1 MAKKALFL
9 EKTMMAPPPA
19 PVASRAAASAD
30 PQPKKEA
37 KDYGEPLNF
46 RVPAEFG
53 QQFRMVALRQ
63 RMKLQQL
70 LKECFEVYVREKGI
84 DV

>member
-9 EKTMMAPPPA
+9 EKDMMAPSAPPISSPTAA
-19 PVASRAAASAD
+19 PR
-30 PQPKKEA
+30 PKKDA

-46 RVPAEFG
+46 RVPEEFG

-84 DV
+84 DI

>member
-1 MAKKALFL
+1 MAKKALYL
-9 EKTMMAPPPA
+9 EKNMMAPPPSPA
-19 PVASRAAASAD
+19 DTPAATAE
-30 PQPKKEA
+30 PRPKKAA

-46 RVPAEFG
+46 RVPEEFG

-84 DV
+84 DI

>member
-9 EKTMMAPPPA
+9 EKNMMAPPA
-19 PVASRAAASAD
+19 PAASQQTTAEAG
-30 PQPKKEA
+30 PKKQA

-46 RVPAEFG
+46 RVPEEFG

-63 RMKLQQL
+63 KMKLQQL

-84 DV
+84 DL

>member
-1 MAKKALFL
+1 VAKKPLFL
-9 EKTMMAPPPA
+9 EKTMMAPAPSPA
-19 PVASRAAASAD
+19 PTVAATVAEPR
-30 PQPKKEA
+30 PREA

-46 RVPAEFG
+46 RVPPEFG

>member
-1 MAKKALFL
+1 MAKKSLFL
-9 EKTMMAPPPA
+9 EKDMMAPPASP
-19 PVASRAAASAD
+19 ASRPPATNE
-30 PQPKKEA
+30 PGLKKQA

-46 RVPAEFG
+46 RVPEEFG

-84 DV
+84 DI

>member
-9 EKTMMAPPPA
+9 EKDMMAPPPS
-19 PVASRAAASAD
+19 PAASPAAIAE
-30 PQPKKEA
+30 PRPKKDA

-46 RVPAEFG
+46 RVPEEFG

-84 DV
+84 DI

>member
-1 MAKKALFL
+1 MAKKTLFL
-9 EKTMMAPPPA
+9 EKNMMAPPASPA
-19 PVASRAAASAD
+19 VSPSATAEPRA
-30 PQPKKEA
+30 KKQA

-46 RVPAEFG
+46 RVPEEFG

-63 RMKLQQL
+63 KMKLQQL

-84 DV
+84 DI

>member
-9 EKTMMAPPPA
+9 EKDMMAPPPS
-19 PVASRAAASAD
+19 PVASPAAIIE
-30 PQPKKEA
+30 PRPKKEA

-46 RVPAEFG
+46 RVPEEFG

-84 DV
+84 DI